1 MHLLTNDD
9 SDEFIKTKLKAN
21 QVWASNYLE
30 SKDIKN
36 SSHLVDQNDSLTE
49 GIFKLSKEVDADLI
63 AIMNLE
69 DETVLGLYENT
80 FQEEIVANDL
90 KVPVL
95 CVNPHPV
102 TKVSGILVR

>member
-1 MHLLTNDD
+1 
-9 SDEFIKTKLKAN
+9 
-21 QVWASNYLE
+21 
-30 SKDIKN
+30 
-36 SSHLVDQNDSLTE
+36 
-49 GIFKLSKEVDADLI
+49 
-63 AIMNLE
+63 MNLA
-69 DETVLGLYENT
+69 DETVLGLYENS